1 MNGDAHE
8 YAVALAA
15 LEQNRCGS
23 RELALSAT
31 GGSLVKR
38 IRRLLRQPEPSH
50 SAFAPLLPV
59 AILTITA
66 ALALAAWQSEPAR
79 HVPKATAPATP
90 AVPAAPTARAR
101 VKLLAQVQA
110 APARPPFMSPYAA
123 WLDSDVVYIVTHRER
138 DYFRTLHTDEERQQ
152 FIEQFWLRR
161 DPTPATPENEVKEEH
176 YRRIAYSNAR
186 YATTVA
192 PGWMTDRGR
201 IYITS
206 GPPEQIE
213 SHPGVREIWRYANG
227 REYEFAGESY
237 ALVRGVHQLKAI
249 VVDRLPQ
256 PVQSQLRDRLAPFV
270 DQPMSEAL
278 IHEIEQAASQIDRG
292 LSYLW
297 QNDPVSGHTSLEL
310 SYDNPAT
317 PSEPRPS
324 FASTSY
330 RVRLSAERMQSK
342 LIHSVTPQYPRM
354 AAVNNESGPVT
365 LEALV
370 GIDGKVRDVYVIS
383 GKPSLAG
390 AAERA
395 VRQWIYQP
403 TVLAGQPIEVVTT
416 IQIRFPAPQ

>member
-38 IRRLLRQPEPSH
+38 IRRLLRRPEPSH

-59 AILTITA
+59 GILTITA
-66 ALALAAWQSEPAR
+66 ALALAAWQAEPAR
-79 HVPKATAPATP
+79 HVPTSTPPATRDV
-90 AVPAAPTARAR
+90 AVAPTAGAR

-110 APARPPFMSPYAA
+110 APARPPLMSPYAA
-123 WLDSDVVYIVTHRER
+123 WLDSDVVYIITHRER
-138 DYFRTLHTDEERQQ
+138 DAFRSLHTDEERQQ

-161 DPTPATPENEVKEEH
+161 DPTPATPENEAKEEH

-186 YATTVA
+186 YATSEA

-206 GPPEQIE
+206 GPPDHIE
-213 SHPGVREIWRYANG
+213 SHPGVREIWRYSNG

-278 IHEIEQAASQIDRG
+278 IQQIEQAASRIDRG

-297 QNDPVSGHTSLEL
+297 QDDPVSGHTVLEL
-310 SYDNPAT
+310 SYDNPAA

-330 RVRLSAERMQSK
+330 RVRLSAARMQSK

-354 AAVNNESGPVT
+354 PLNNESGPVT

-370 GIDGKVRDVYVIS
+370 GVDGKVRDVYVIS

-403 TVLAGQPIEVVTT
+403 TVLAGQPTEVVTT
-416 IQIRFPAPQ
+416 IEIQFPAPQ

>member
-1 MNGDAHE
+1 
-8 YAVALAA
+8 
-15 LEQNRCGS
+15 
-23 RELALSAT
+23 
-31 GGSLVKR
+31 
-38 IRRLLRQPEPSH
+38 
-50 SAFAPLLPV
+50 
-59 AILTITA
+59 
-66 ALALAAWQSEPAR
+66 
-79 HVPKATAPATP
+79 
-90 AVPAAPTARAR
+90 
-101 VKLLAQVQA
+101 
-110 APARPPFMSPYAA
+110 
-123 WLDSDVVYIVTHRER
+123 
-138 DYFRTLHTDEERQQ
+138 
-152 FIEQFWLRR
+152 
-161 DPTPATPENEVKEEH
+161 
-176 YRRIAYSNAR
+176 
-186 YATTVA
+186 
-192 PGWMTDRGR
+192 
-201 IYITS
+201 
-206 GPPEQIE
+206 
-213 SHPGVREIWRYANG
+213 
-227 REYEFAGESY
+227 
-237 ALVRGVHQLKAI
+237 
-249 VVDRLPQ
+249 
-256 PVQSQLRDRLAPFV
+256 
-270 DQPMSEAL
+270 MSEAL